1 MLKPCRSVCSKR
13 KELKRQKKWKRI
25 FCFLNFKR
33 DSLFLSLSLSFFLSF
48 FSNSLYLL
56 HLFSFTSSITH
67 SQPYFLSY
75 SLSLSLSLSL
85 THVPTRSFTHKHT
98 YLYIKW
104 AHSLSPPD
112 CLSSFFLSQLFSVS
126 LHKNN
131 ATPAP
136 GPLRPSESIF
146 MLLFHRKSSAL
157 GVAIGRSNF
166 SFFDIVVMLSSDS
179 GTFAATNAGSV
190 VARCG
195 RSSYGDEGGDV
206 KMRGRNTFRCSFSE
220 LVSQCV

>member
-75 SLSLSLSLSL
+75 TLSLSLSLSLSPMYLHAVSHINTHICTSSEL
-85 THVPTRSFTHKHT
+85 TLSLPLTVFLLSFSHNFSLFLCIKTMRLQPPVPFALQKAFSCFSFIESHRRLASRSAVQIFRFLT
-98 YLYIKW
+98 
-104 AHSLSPPD
+104 SLSCFLRTRARSRPRMPD
-112 CLSSFFLSQLFSVS
+112 LLLPGVAEAATETKAATSKWEGETRFGVRFLS
-126 LHKNN
+126 
-131 ATPAP
+131 
-136 GPLRPSESIF
+136 
-146 MLLFHRKSSAL
+146 
-157 GVAIGRSNF
+157 
-166 SFFDIVVMLSSDS
+166 
-179 GTFAATNAGSV
+179 
-190 VARCG
+190 
-195 RSSYGDEGGDV
+195 
-206 KMRGRNTFRCSFSE
+206 
-220 LVSQCV
+220 